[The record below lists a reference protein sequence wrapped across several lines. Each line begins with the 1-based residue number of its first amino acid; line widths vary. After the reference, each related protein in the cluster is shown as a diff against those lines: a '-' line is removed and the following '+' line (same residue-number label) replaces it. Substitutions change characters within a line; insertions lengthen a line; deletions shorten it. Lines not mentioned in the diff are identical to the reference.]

1 MGRNQLGFALAC
13 AVLLLS
19 SASLHAQENFSFRL
33 SPGPRLVGTRADSSG
48 SGQVSVRLSG
58 NMLVLEGRYKG
69 LLSAPTS
76 AQLAMGP
83 APGVRGPKVADLTI
97 SPAVS
102 GTINGSVKLDSKAL
116 SAFRKGGL
124 YIEIDSADAP
134 EGDLWGW
141 VMPPVD

>member
-1 MGRNQLGFALAC
+1 MGQRRLGLALASV
-13 AVLLLS
+13 VLFLP
-19 SASLHAQENFSFRL
+19 ATSLHARDNFSFRL

-48 SGQVSVRLSG
+48 SGQVSAKLSG
-58 NMLVLEGRYKG
+58 NTLVLEGTYKG
-69 LLSAPTS
+69 LLSAPTA
-76 AQLAMGP
+76 AQLSMGP
-83 APGVRGPKVADLTI
+83 APGVRGPKIADLTI

-102 GTINGSVKLDSKAL
+102 GTIGGSVKLDSKAL

-141 VMPPVD
+141 VMPPVE